1 MKKKLINLGGSKAV
15 VLPADIV
22 SNLEEVEF
30 NIDTI
35 NRKIIISW

>member
-22 SNLEEVEF
+22 SDLEEVDVDL
-30 NIDTI
+30 DTI